1 MRVDWLHPDAV
12 RLREAMQAEVRGLYR
27 DAVHLEGDAVQ
38 DRDGGLSIDPATV
51 LLTEVLYDADEP
63 VGHVAVR
70 RLGDDLEIKRMYV
83 PPEHRGEGV
92 ADRLLAAVEEWAR
105 EQGVPR
111 LVLHTG
117 EKQLPAIAF
126 YTRHGYTPIPVYPPY
141 EQLAYSRCF
150 EKVFPHHR

>member
-1 MRVDWLHPDAV
+1 LRLDWLHPDAV

-27 DAVHLEGDAVQ
+27 GDHE
-38 DRDGGLSIDPATV
+38 DRDGGLTIDPASV
-51 LLTEVLYDADEP
+51 LLTEVLYDGVEP

-70 RLGDDLEIKRMYV
+70 RLGEHLEIKRMYV
-83 PPEHRGEGV
+83 LPEHRGAGV
-92 ADRLLAAVEEWAR
+92 ADRLLAAVEDWAR
-105 EQGVPR
+105 ERGAPR

-117 EKQLPAIAF
+117 EKQVAAIAF

-150 EKVFPHHR
+150 EKVLGQS